1 MKAHSK
7 PSWRLSPE
15 ERKAVEADAP
25 FSPLLRYGAVAALV
39 VSLFTVTQ
47 AIASNMPDGYKVSVP
62 VSFRP
67 NDPQLW
73 AATHAGS
80 YQAAS
85 AIDPTIPDPN
95 AADLLN
101 AAAGTALTPLQ
112 IKEQAFIGP
121 VAPRYIFSGR
131 TALDSSNALQC
142 LTTAIYYEAASESD
156 DGMRGVA
163 QVILNRVRHPSF
175 PSSVCGVVFQGSERT
190 TGCQFSF
197 ACDGAMARRPSTAAW
212 LRSRRIAAEA
222 LAGKVFPGVGLATH
236 YHTQAIWPYWGK
248 TLVMTNVIGAHI
260 FHRWRGRWGEL
271 SAFRQPYSGRETI
284 TGPLRPVSAQ
294 IAGKAGALP
303 TDGTVILDPAIAK
316 AIEEAKASAAG
327 SNAMVAP
334 NAAEPAS
341 VPDYTSAPR
350 GGSAS
355 PGFAPGAP
363 VTPKAPPRDYVDPS
377 LNKSGEVNDAFKDS
391 GTWIGK

>member
-7 PSWRLSPE
+7 PNWRLTPDE
-15 ERKAVEADAP
+15 NKAAEAEAP
-25 FSPLLRYGAVAALV
+25 FSPLLRYGAIGALV
-39 VSLFTVTQ
+39 VSLFSVTQ
-47 AIASNMPDGYKVSVP
+47 AIASNMPDGYEVSVP
-62 VSFRP
+62 VNFRP
-67 NDPQLW
+67 IDPQLW

-80 YQAAS
+80 YQAAL

-95 AADLLN
+95 AANIL
-101 AAAGTALTPLQ
+101 AAESGAALTPLQ
-112 IKEQAFIGP
+112 IKEQAFVGP
-121 VAPRYIFSGR
+121 IAPRYVFRGA

-163 QVILNRVRHPSF
+163 QVVLNRVRHPSF
-175 PSSVCGVVFQGSERT
+175 PSSVCGVVYQGSERT

-197 ACDGAMARRPSTAAW
+197 ACDGAMARRPAAAPW
-212 LRSRRIAAEA
+212 IRARRIAAEA
-222 LAGKVFPGVGLATH
+222 LSGKVFPGVGLATH

-271 SAFRQPYSGRETI
+271 AAFRQPYSGRETI
-284 TGPLRPVSAQ
+284 TGPLRPISAQ
-294 IAGKAGALP
+294 IAGKAGIAP
-303 TDGTVILDPAIAK
+303 SDGTVILDPAIAK

-327 SNAMVAP
+327 SNSVATP

-341 VPDYTSAPR
+341 VPDYTGTPR
-350 GGSAS
+350 GNSV
-355 PGFAPGAP
+355 PGFTPSVAPIS
-363 VTPKAPPRDYVDPS
+363 KAPQRDYVDPN
-377 LNKSGEVNDAFKDS
+377 LNKSGEVNDAFKES